1 IPPLVESV
9 SEAVLLRW
17 LKNDGDVVAEGDPLA
32 ELETDKANV
41 DLPAPKPGVLRRVKE
56 AGETVQIGETVARI
70 DAAPAGAAPTSAPA
84 RPTAGGGAKPQAAG
98 NGGKTKAAP
107 APPPP
112 AQPQRATDKDTG
124 PAAHLPSGGRPSPAH
139 AS

>member
-1 IPPLVESV
+1 MSTNVDIPPLGESV

-56 AGETVQIGETVARI
+56 AGETV
-70 DAAPAGAAPTSAPA
+70 
-84 RPTAGGGAKPQAAG
+84 
-98 NGGKTKAAP
+98 
-107 APPPP
+107 
-112 AQPQRATDKDTG
+112 
-124 PAAHLPSGGRPSPAH
+124 
-139 AS
+139 